1 MGADFTIQPLLN
13 KNKAVS
19 SPVKTPV
26 DIVVAA
32 AWSPMGDNQ
41 GSLGKSRLPV
51 MRYQVR
57 YRERD
62 MPFLRFR
69 HGGSPRCGEHHRA
82 SLSEGQL

>member
-57 YRERD
+57 
-62 MPFLRFR
+62 
-69 HGGSPRCGEHHRA
+69 
-82 SLSEGQL
+82 